1 MAKKP
6 PPQSHPLSLTTLP
19 LFSKSYSNEE
29 RARIVQDTDHHT
41 GCVNVVALT
50 GLQHVNNQI
59 ELVNGK
65 PVPIHQLL
73 LAIPTVDTSTGK
85 LFIQV
90 ERQTGS
96 KWLMC
101 CFHSTDPPRLL

>member
-73 LAIPTVDTSTGK
+73 
-85 LFIQV
+85 
-90 ERQTGS
+90 
-96 KWLMC
+96 
-101 CFHSTDPPRLL
+101 